1 MENVIKKNFVIK
13 CGGSTLAALPQHFY
27 TELATCQQ
35 EGWQPIIIHG
45 GGPAISQALDQLGIA
60 SEFVDGLRRTSAEVL
75 QVVEMV
81 LAGSI
86 NKQVVRR
93 LLSAGA
99 QAVGLS
105 GTDGQLLTA
114 IPVANADSIG
124 YVGKVTEVNTK
135 LLHTVLTAGYIPVIA
150 PLGLS
155 TDIQPY
161 NVNADTAAAAVAS
174 AMEASPFIVVTDV
187 PGIIGTVAGAK
198 QVLKQV
204 TPAQIAAMI
213 ENGEIYGGMI
223 PKVQAALACLSGRV
237 TEVVIASGEEPGVI
251 GKILRGES
259 VGTTIV
265 ARGK

>member
-1 MENVIKKNFVIK
+1 MKNI
-13 CGGSTLAALPQHFY
+13 STGAGLVVLGLGVALHP
-27 TELATCQQ
+27 LV
-35 EGWQPIIIHG
+35 
-45 GGPAISQALDQLGIA
+45 S
-60 SEFVDGLRRTSAEVL
+60 GLV
-75 QVVEMV
+75 
-81 LAGSI
+81 
-86 NKQVVRR
+86 
-93 LLSAGA
+93 A
-99 QAVGLS
+99 QA
-105 GTDGQLLTA
+105 TA
-114 IPVANADSIG
+114 
-124 YVGKVTEVNTK
+124 
-135 LLHTVLTAGYIPVIA
+135 A
-150 PLGLS
+150 PS
-155 TDIQPY
+155 SPS
-161 NVNADTAAAAVAS
+161 ASAAAAVAS